1 MIYLSKPKVVISK
14 CLGFSNCRYNG
25 GTENNEFVTRLKDYV
40 DFITVC
46 PEIGMGLGT
55 PREAIRVVEINGEN
69 RLFQS
74 KTKRDLTENM
84 NEFAKD
90 FLSSLD
96 EVDGFILKSKSPSC
110 GIRDVKIYPSIE
122 KGGISKRGEGRFSS
136 IIREAYPNITIE
148 DDGRLKNLKIRE
160 HFLTKLFT
168 LNRFKKCK
176 ESNEISELLKFHKEN
191 KLLFMSY
198 NQRQL
203 KALGQI
209 LGNID
214 GREKRDV
221 FNEYS
226 IILNNIF
233 SKVPRYT
240 SNINVLIKSMGYFSN
255 YISHNEK
262 EFIIDTIEKYRS
274 NKVPLSVP
282 LNLIKGY
289 AIRFEKENLLKQSFF
304 NPFPEGLIELSDSG
318 K

>member
-14 CLGFSNCRYNG
+14 CLGFSHCRYNG
-25 GTENNEFVTRLKDYV
+25 GIENNEFVNRLKDYV

-69 RLFQS
+69 RLLQF

-110 GIRDVKIYPSIE
+110 GIRDAKIYPSIE

-168 LNRFKKCK
+168 LNKFKKCK
-176 ESNEISELLKFHKEN
+176 ERNEISKLLKFHKEN

-214 GREKRDV
+214 GREKRDI

-226 IILNNIF
+226 IIVNNIF

-240 SNINVLIKSMGYFSN
+240 GNINVLIKVWVTLV
-255 YISHNEK
+255 I
-262 EFIIDTIEKYRS
+262 T
-274 NKVPLSVP
+274 
-282 LNLIKGY
+282 
-289 AIRFEKENLLKQSFF
+289 
-304 NPFPEGLIELSDSG
+304 
-318 K
+318 